1 MHNIQ
6 LAAGQIV
13 QQVLADGRNL
23 NQVLEESLRKKAV
36 WTLAQRAALQ
46 DLSYGTLRFYGQLR
60 ALLGLL
66 LHKPMLDQRIYHV
79 LLVALY
85 QLQYSKAAQHAV
97 VDHAVRSAQMLNV
110 KVSGLV
116 NAILRNFLRSR
127 DVLLEQAAQRAE
139 GKYSYPQW
147 WIDELRAQYGERS
160 AAILEAGN
168 LHPPMTLRVNRRR
181 GTTADYL
188 ALLSQQEG
196 ERQNLPARLIEDD
209 LMGIGALQLEKP
221 VPVDRLPGFFDG
233 LVSVQ
238 DAGAQYAA
246 RLLDVHDG
254 MRVLDACAAP
264 GGKTA
269 HILECAQVEMVAVDK
284 DEKRLQRVAE
294 NLQRLSLSAQLL
306 AGDAAEPE
314 KWWDGRAFER
324 ILADV
329 PCSASGV
336 VRRHPDIKWLRRRTD
351 IDGFAAQQL
360 DILRA
365 LWRLLAPGGK
375 LLYATCSVFRQ
386 ENEQVVAAFLAQQPD
401 ARRLPTE
408 DRGQRTEDRKVAGLI
423 PRPDYNMRHR
433 LGSGQLLPNAQHDG
447 FFYALLR
454 KQRIEG
460 R

>member
-13 QQVLADGRNL
+13 QQVLTDGRNL
-23 NQVLEESLRKKAV
+23 NQVLEESLRKKSV
-36 WTLAQRAALQ
+36 WTPAQRAALQ

-60 ALLGLL
+60 AILTLL
-66 LHKPMLDQRIYHV
+66 LHKPMLDQRIYYV

-127 DVLLEQAAQRAE
+127 DALLVQAAQTAE

-147 WIDELRAQYGERS
+147 WIAELNAQYGERA

-168 LHPPMTLRVNRRR
+168 RHPPMTLRVNQRRN
-181 GTTADYL
+181 TTADYRMQL
-188 ALLSQQEG
+188 AQQDLSS
-196 ERQNLPARLIEDD
+196 RAVAPDV
-209 LMGIGALQLEKP
+209 LQLDKP
-221 VPVDRLPGFFDG
+221 VSVDRLPGFFDG
-233 LVSVQ
+233 MVSIQ

-246 RLLDVHDG
+246 TLLDAQDG

-269 HILECAQVEMVAVDK
+269 HILERASVAMVAVDK
-284 DEKRLQRVAE
+284 DENRLQRVAE
-294 NLQRLSLSAQLL
+294 NLQRLQLDAQLVV
-306 AGDAAEPE
+306 GDAAEPDA
-314 KWWDGRAFER
+314 WWDGKPFQR

-351 IDGFAAQQL
+351 IAGFAAQQL
-360 DILRA
+360 DILQA
-365 LWRLLAPGGK
+365 LWRLLAQDGK
-375 LLYATCSVFRQ
+375 LLYATCSVFGQ
-386 ENEQVVAAFLAQQPD
+386 ENEQVVAAFLERQPD
-401 ARRLPTE
+401 ARRLP
-408 DRGQRTEDRKVAGLI
+408 VALPGK
-423 PRPDYNMRHR
+423 M
-433 LGSGQLLPNAQHDG
+433 GGQLLPDDQHDG
-447 FFYALLR
+447 FFYALLQ
-454 KQRIEG
+454 KIA
-460 R
+460 

>member
-6 LAAGQIV
+6 LAAGQII
-13 QQVLADGRNL
+13 QQVIVGGRNL

-36 WTLAQRAALQ
+36 WAPAPCAALQ

-66 LHKPMLDQRIYHV
+66 LHKPMLDQRIYYV

-85 QLQYSKAAQHAV
+85 QLQYSKAAPHAV
-97 VDHAVRSAQMLNV
+97 VDHAVRSTQLLNV

-127 DVLLEQAAQRAE
+127 AALLEQAALSAE

-147 WIDELRAQYGERS
+147 WIDELQAQYGELGS
-160 AAILEAGN
+160 AILEAGN
-168 LHPPMTLRVNRRR
+168 QHPPMTLRVNRRR

-188 ALLSQQEG
+188 ARLA
-196 ERQNLPARLIEDD
+196 QNDLPARLIEDG
-209 LMGIGALQLEKP
+209 LIGFGALQLEKP
-221 VPVDRLPGFFDG
+221 VAVDKLPGFFDG
-233 LVSVQ
+233 MVSVQ

-246 RLLDVHDG
+246 RLLDLRDG

-269 HILECAQVEMVAVDK
+269 HILESAAVRMVAVDK
-284 DEKRLQRVAE
+284 DEKRLRRVAE
-294 NLQRLSLSAQLL
+294 NLRRLGLSAQLVH
-306 AGDAAEPE
+306 GDAAEPE
-314 KWWDGRAFER
+314 RWWDGEPFQR

-336 VRRHPDIKWLRRRTD
+336 VRRHPDIKWLRRSTD
-351 IDGFAAQQL
+351 IAGFAAQQL
-360 DILRA
+360 NIMRV
-365 LWRLLAPGGK
+365 LWRLLAQDGK

-386 ENEQVVAAFLAQQPD
+386 ENGEVIAAFLAQQPD
-401 ARRLPTE
+401 ARRLPINLPGSSNGQILPDNQHDGFFYALLQKQRTEDRGQASE
-408 DRGQRTEDRKVAGLI
+408 DRGQRTEDR
-423 PRPDYNMRHR
+423 H
-433 LGSGQLLPNAQHDG
+433 
-447 FFYALLR
+447 
-454 KQRIEG
+454 QRTED

>member
-13 QQVLADGRNL
+13 QQVMTDGRNL
-23 NQVLEESLRKKAV
+23 NQVLEESLRKKKV
-36 WTLAQRAALQ
+36 WTPAQRAALQ
-46 DLSYGTLRFYGQLR
+46 DLSYGTLRFYGKLR
-60 ALLGLL
+60 AILALL
-66 LHKPMLDQRIYHV
+66 LHKPMLDQRIYYV

-85 QLQYSKAAQHAV
+85 QLQYSKAAHHAV

-127 DVLLEQAAQRAE
+127 DDLLEQAAQNAE

-147 WIDELRAQYGERS
+147 WIDELNAQYGEHA

-168 LHPPMTLRVNRRR
+168 QHPPMTLRVNQRRS
-181 GTTADYL
+181 TTADYL
-188 ALLSQQEG
+188 LQLTQQDLSS
-196 ERQNLPARLIEDD
+196 RLVAPD
-209 LMGIGALQLEKP
+209 ALQLDKP

-233 LVSVQ
+233 MVSIQ

-269 HILECAQVEMVAVDK
+269 HILEMADAEMVAVDR
-284 DEKRLQRVAE
+284 DANRLQRVAE
-294 NLQRLSLSAQLL
+294 NLQRLQLTAQLVV
-306 AGDAAEPE
+306 GDAAEPDA
-314 KWWDGRAFER
+314 WWDGKPFQR

-351 IDGFAAQQL
+351 IAGFAAQQL
-360 DILRA
+360 DILQA
-365 LWRLLAPGGK
+365 LWRLLAQDGK
-375 LLYATCSVFRQ
+375 LLYATCSVFHQ
-386 ENEQVVAAFLAQQPD
+386 ENEQVVVSFLAQHPD
-401 ARRLPTE
+401 ARRLTV
-408 DRGQRTEDRKVAGLI
+408 DL
-423 PRPDYNMRHR
+423 PDNIQ
-433 LGSGQLLPNAQHDG
+433 GQLLPDDQHDG
-447 FFYALLR
+447 FFYALLQ
-454 KQRIEG
+454 KIA
-460 R
+460 